1 MFELKGTKIRHTRG
15 DTGVLRFS
23 PRVDGDDLIEYTAV
37 LSIKQSPNA
46 KQYVVQKECVNNKF
60 IFDHEDTNEL
70 KPGGYV
76 WDIEVRTPGGQY
88 YTVGPY
94 QYIVL
99 ADVTR

>member
-15 DTGVLRFS
+15 DTGVLRFI
-23 PRVDGDDLIEYTAV
+23 PQVDGHDLEEYTAV
-37 LSIKQSPNA
+37 LSVKQSPNA
-46 KQYVVQKECVNNKF
+46 KQYALQKECVDGKF
-60 IFDHEDTNEL
+60 VFVHEDTNEL

-76 WDIEVRTPGGQY
+76 WDVEVRTLGGQY